1 MVYEPFRTCDLAD
14 IGTKKG
20 GAGVAHIFIE
30 RFEDAPPPTR
40 AQTAGCDCNI
50 VLECHTRKVQY
61 LVRFG
66 EEGKFLLSL
75 SEEVTDRAS
84 AEFSGVQVALQREDE
99 HATGPFL
106 E

>member
-1 MVYEPFRTCDLAD
+1 MSHSEHAIWQTLAPKRVVL
-14 IGTKKG
+14 GLLTFLLRG
-20 GAGVAHIFIE
+20 L
-30 RFEDAPPPTR
+30 RMPPR

-99 HATGPFL
+99 HDTGPFL